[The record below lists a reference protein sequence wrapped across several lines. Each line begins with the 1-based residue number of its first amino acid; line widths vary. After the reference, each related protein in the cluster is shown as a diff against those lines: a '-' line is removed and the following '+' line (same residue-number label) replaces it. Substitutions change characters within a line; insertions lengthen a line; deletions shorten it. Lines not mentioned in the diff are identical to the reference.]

1 MADNN
6 NTNNN
11 TLELGDEQLEQVSG
25 GTQYPSYN
33 LNSCPSCGC
42 TSINSSYSGGRYNC
56 HCTGCG
62 LDYTVGVSR

>member
-6 NTNNN
+6 NNNN

-25 GTQYPSYN
+25 GTQYPSGN
-33 LNSCPSCGC
+33 LYSCPSCGC
-42 TSINSSYSGGRYNC
+42 GSIDKSSPSGGCYNC

-62 LDYTVGVSR
+62 LDYTVKVSR